1 MDRFKYDQ
9 LGDIV
14 RCPRGKILTPRSE
27 TPTGRWF
34 RAETSACK
42 TCPLRADCIPGTAPT
57 RRVPI
62 TKHYVATL
70 RARRRRLA
78 WTAADRA
85 LYTRHRW
92 LVEGVHGLA
101 KTLHGLNRAV
111 RRGLTNMKIQDPM
124 TATAINLKRL
134 AKALLLLLVR
144 IRHFRY
150 TKHPQAA

>member
-1 MDRFKYDQ
+1 MKS
-9 LGDIV
+9 
-14 RCPRGKILTPRSE
+14 CPRSE

-62 TKHYVATL
+62 TKHDVATL

-92 LVEGVHGLA
+92 LACGVHGRA

-111 RRGLTNMKIQDPM
+111 RRGLTNMKIQALM

-134 AKALLLLLVR
+134 AKALLLLLVN
-144 IRHFRY
+144 IWHFRY
-150 TKHPQAA
+150 TRHPQAA